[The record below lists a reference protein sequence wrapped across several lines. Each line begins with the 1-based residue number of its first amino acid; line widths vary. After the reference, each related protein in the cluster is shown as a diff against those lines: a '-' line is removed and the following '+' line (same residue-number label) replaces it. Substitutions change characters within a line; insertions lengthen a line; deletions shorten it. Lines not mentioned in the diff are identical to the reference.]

1 MFTIQLRDLHFKSF
15 HGLYAEEKILG
26 NNFIVNV
33 TVKYQSENELIC
45 SLDKTINY
53 ENIFKIVA
61 QRMSVATEL
70 LETLTTQ
77 IATEILN
84 SFLLVEEVEISITK
98 QNPPI
103 EKFIGNV
110 VVSYH
115 KKRN

>member
-1 MFTIQLRDLHFKSF
+1 MFTIQLQNLLFKSF

-33 TVKYQSENELIC
+33 TVKYLTNDESIT

-53 ENIFKIVA
+53 ELIFEIVER
-61 QRMSVATEL
+61 RMSLPTEL
-70 LETLTTQ
+70 LETVTMQ
-77 IATEILN
+77 IASEILN
-84 SFLLVEEVEISITK
+84 KFTLVNEVDVSIAK

-103 EKFIGNV
+103 KNYVGNV